1 MLISSRWYDELKM
14 ILASPRLL
22 LLIKGLKYPC
32 FYEKRY
38 FSRWRMFS
46 KFIWKT
52 MPDLLPLF
60 KRLVL
65 NVIGLVLSFVIY
77 TFPHNAWITCR
88 ILYFFLLL
96 LLLLLLLLVVV
107 VVVLLFFAFFLVEC
121 KMHWIAVWKEN
132 SLEQVTSV
140 SSNCII
146 DGKGIYPRKLKG
158 KRWCKNRENPD
169 STRLKFSL
177 VKNNNDILTKELRVA
192 SYKLIY

>member
-1 MLISSRWYDELKM
+1 M

-22 LLIKGLKYPC
+22 LLIKDLKYPC
-32 FYEKRY
+32 FCEKRY
-38 FSRWRMFS
+38 VSRWRMFL

-88 ILYFFLLL
+88 ILYFFLF
-96 LLLLLLLLVVV
+96 VVV
-107 VVVLLFFAFFLVEC
+107 VVVVVGCCCCCVTFFCIFLVEC

-146 DGKGIYPRKLKG
+146 DGKGFYPRKLKG

-177 VKNNNDILTKELRVA
+177 VKNNNDILTKELRVS